1 MSHRSRL
8 LFAGMLLFLVGIFTG
23 AANQLFH
30 NPHLGLSAH
39 LIAVLNGMF
48 LMIVGLAWERL
59 VLSPSQKSLAFGLVV
74 FGAYMNWVLTM
85 LGAIFGT
92 KKLTPIAG
100 AGYDA
105 TDVQEMLVGGGL
117 VIMIL
122 AMIVGV
128 GLLLWGLRKE
138 LPSSS

>member
-1 MSHRSRL
+1 MSQRSRL

-39 LIAVLNGMF
+39 LIAVLTGMF
-48 LMIVGLAWERL
+48 LMILGLLWDRL
-59 VLSPSQKSLAFGLVV
+59 ALSSGQKSAAFGLTV
-74 FGAYMNWVLTM
+74 FGTYMNWVLTT

-105 TDVQEMLVGGGL
+105 TDVQEMLVGAGL

-122 AMIVGV
+122 SMIAGV
-128 GLLLWGLRKE
+128 
-138 LPSSS
+138 